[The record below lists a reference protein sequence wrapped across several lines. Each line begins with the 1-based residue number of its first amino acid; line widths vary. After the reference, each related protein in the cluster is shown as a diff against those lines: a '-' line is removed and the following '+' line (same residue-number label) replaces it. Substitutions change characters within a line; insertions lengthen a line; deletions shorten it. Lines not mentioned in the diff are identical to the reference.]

1 MAYQSGWVSIVEFE
15 DGQVVADKLDAGF
28 GAIDT
33 QLAIWDNVINENFLF
48 LKPQVDEVNL
58 PRYPVGDP
66 KAGQVKEGV
75 LYYDDAQHSFIGK
88 NDISDTKLNLGS
100 EMIERVWTPDATAIG
115 EGLAVTVH
123 DSDIQDGAVEVT
135 LASCTSFASAIVFGV
150 TTSTIGA
157 SGTSVGIV
165 TKEGRVNGVAT
176 NDIAVNGLV
185 YLGENGTFVKSI
197 NDVTTPQNAVVTVI
211 GYVVKAS
218 STPTAMD
225 GVIYVNIQNIIS
237 LPNVVAYM
245 KRILPT
251 TSTSLYDVP
260 LVVDGFDPLISG
272 GVLMPYNAANG
283 EVLSTNVGIYDAVI
297 NFNMSFTD
305 IGNIPRHVLIEVM
318 EDDGAGGVVAA
329 VQSLREISRDSV
341 VLGASFTE
349 TFGGDADMMYYVQ
362 VSCVDATL
370 GNFVIE
376 NFSFSLK
383 SIDLR

>member
-1 MAYQSGWVSIVEFE
+1 MAYDIEWSSILDLQEGQE
-15 DGQVVADKLDAGF
+15 ISDGFNLTFGNIETFLNDLNNRYEAPKYLQFVPQTVDPVVTAGGF
-28 GAIDT
+28 
-33 QLAIWDNVINENFLF
+33 
-48 LKPQVDEVNL
+48 
-58 PRYPVGDP
+58 
-66 KAGQVKEGV
+66 
-75 LYYDDAQHSFIGK
+75 YYDANQHSFIAK
-88 NDISDTKLNLGS
+88 NDVIGTKLNVGS
-100 EMIERVWTPDATAIG
+100 EMIERVWTPDVVAIG

-123 DSDIQDGAVEVT
+123 ESDLQDGAVEVT
-135 LASCTSFASAIVFGV
+135 LASCTSFASAIVFGI
-150 TTSTIGA
+150 TTSTVGA
-157 SGTSVGIV
+157 AGASVGII

-176 NDIAVNGLV
+176 NDIAVNGLI

-197 NDVTTPQNAVVTVI
+197 NDVTTPQNAVVTVV

-251 TSTSLYDVP
+251 TATSLDNVP
-260 LVVDGFDPLISG
+260 LIVDGYDPLISG
-272 GVLMPYNAANG
+272 GVLMPYNVANG

-305 IGNIPRHVLIEVM
+305 IGNTPRHVLIEVM
-318 EDDGAGGVVAA
+318 EDDGAGGVIPA
-329 VQSLREISRDSV
+329 VQSLREISRDSTT
-341 VLGASFTE
+341 LGASFTE
-349 TFGGDADMMYYVQ
+349 TFGGDANMMYYVQ
-362 VSCVDATL
+362 VSCIDATL